1 MNIKQFTDHV
11 SKWILV
17 SADIVLVKDGRQVV
31 SLVHYYVIIHS
42 NVYRELIFNFKN
54 AQK

>member
-1 MNIKQFTDHV
+1 MNIKQFTDQSRTDHV

-31 SLVHYYVIIHS
+31 SLVHYIT
-42 NVYRELIFNFKN
+42 
-54 AQK
+54 